1 MDESRKRPVAGIGR
15 VIGWPGGSVWIGRH
29 VGQVQDHAHHAI
41 QISLSME
48 DRFRV
53 QAADW
58 SESRACSGVVVMPDR
73 RHRLDGCGAS
83 IATLFVEPN
92 SARGAALRERFAG
105 SDVCLLSD
113 AESRDVV
120 QHLHAQYDDG
130 APDAVM
136 AQFAQGAVCRI
147 AGDPLSAPAEDARIT
162 AALAWLRARLA
173 MPVRLDEV
181 AAVVH
186 LSPSRF
192 RHLFVAHT
200 GTSLRAW
207 LLWARMEQA
216 VESAFQGRSWTDA
229 AHDAGFADAAH
240 LTRTCRRVF
249 GLAPT
254 MLVPEHTL
262 QEKQHAARRRQT
274 VAGQDRSTEGEARRS
289 DRA

>member
-1 MDESRKRPVAGIGR
+1 
-15 VIGWPGGSVWIGRH
+15 
-29 VGQVQDHAHHAI
+29 
-41 QISLSME
+41 ME
-48 DRFRV
+48 GRFRV

-58 SESRACSGVVVMPDR
+58 PESRACNGVVVMPDR

-113 AESRDVV
+113 AESRDAV
-120 QHLHAQYDDG
+120 QHLHARYDDG

-147 AGDPLSAPAEDARIT
+147 AGDPHSAPAGDARIT

-173 MPVRLDEV
+173 MPIRLEEV

-192 RHLFVAHT
+192 RHLFAAHT

-207 LLWARMEQA
+207 LLWARMEHA
-216 VESAFQGRSWTDA
+216 VESAFHGRSWTDA

-240 LTRTCRRVF
+240 LTRTFYQMF
-249 GLAPT
+249 GIPPSV
-254 MLVPEHTL
+254 MM
-262 QEKQHAARRRQT
+262 R
-274 VAGQDRSTEGEARRS
+274 GEFFEIPS
-289 DRA
+289 PFETRA